1 MAITT
6 LWSGDSHGEMA
17 ISKGKENTTPR
28 QCWQT
33 KVILSIGHWLQC
45 LGQRQGTWK
54 QCLGKKKRHLIKV
67 QQSQKMKNCQKM
79 GIRLGAVHITLP
91 FCCSFE
97 NRIWKLCQETESR
110 IQGQVS
116 HTSY

>member
-17 ISKGKENTTPR
+17 VSKGKENTTPR

-54 QCLGKKKRHLIKV
+54 QCLGEKKTLN
-67 QQSQKMKNCQKM
+67 QST
-79 GIRLGAVHITLP
+79 AEPEDEELP
-91 FCCSFE
+91 E
-97 NRIWKLCQETESR
+97 NGNSTGSR
-110 IQGQVS
+110 AHHPSLLLQL
-116 HTSY
+116 

>member
-17 ISKGKENTTPR
+17 VSKGKENTTPR

-33 KVILSIGHWLQC
+33 KVILSIGHWLQS

-54 QCLGKKKRHLIKV
+54 QCLGRKKRHLIKV
-67 QQSQKMKNCQKM
+67 EQSQKMKNCQKM

-97 NRIWKLCQETESR
+97 NRIWKLCQETGSR